1 MPPSNLGQRWGLT
14 AAGSAASK
22 PKGKRKRGESVSAGQ
37 PKQRKKAKASLAS
50 AASAA
55 SAAPASAASYAAG
68 LADET
73 EAQHLKRHCAE
84 DSHLRCAR
92 CKWLGIGVFLFQTLA
107 AQLGCLL
114 QKNASVSFRSDFPCM
129 QCLTINELQGVPHKY
144 SFRNWNSSK

>member
-55 SAAPASAASYAAG
+55 PASAASYAAG

-92 CKWLGIGVFLFQTLA
+92 CKWLGIGVFCFKL
-107 AQLGCLL
+107 
-114 QKNASVSFRSDFPCM
+114 
-129 QCLTINELQGVPHKY
+129 
-144 SFRNWNSSK
+144 